1 MAAQPKL
8 QIPSLFDPQ
17 ARTFATLNKADRQRA
32 SAVLRPLPWVDGLIT
47 AMVLSPSDFEPEGWL
62 QQIWLEDEFGKLTSA
77 QAGEVDAII
86 IDHFDQL
93 FAVLFE
99 NPDAYA
105 PFLGNGD
112 ALEAAMQWAAGFG
125 FGIRLQPESWRPL
138 IDDDGARALM
148 VLIFCLERDED
159 QPEVSRADSPFKDI
173 SPDRRHEMRREAA
186 AVLPDVVRALHAFS
200 LDLDAGAYAEIDDQ
214 PHVRAAPKVGR
225 NEPCP
230 CGSGKKHKKCCLSK
244 LA

>member
-1 MAAQPKL
+1 MTALPKL

-62 QQIWLEDEFGKLTSA
+62 QQIWLEDELGKLTPA
-77 QAGEVDAII
+77 QAGEVEAII

-125 FGIRLQPESWRPL
+125 FGIRLQPEPWRPL
-138 IDDDGARALM
+138 IDDDDARSLI

-159 QPEVSRADSPFKDI
+159 QPEASRADSPFKDI
-173 SPDRRHEMRREAA
+173 SPDRRQEMRREAA

-200 LDLDAGAYAEIDDQ
+200 LGVDAEAHAEIGDR
-214 PHVRAAPKVGR
+214 PYMRTVPKVGR

-230 CGSGKKHKKCCLSK
+230 CGSGKKHKKCCLS
-244 LA
+244 

>member
-1 MAAQPKL
+1 MAALPKL
-8 QIPSLFDPQ
+8 QIPSLLDPQ
-17 ARTFATLNKADRQRA
+17 ARTFATLNKSDRQRA
-32 SAVLRPLPWVDGLIT
+32 RAVLRPLPWVDGLIT

-62 QQIWLEDEFGKLTSA
+62 QQIWLKDELGKLTPA
-77 QAGEVDAII
+77 QAGEVEAII
-86 IDHFDQL
+86 MDHFEQL

-105 PFLGNGD
+105 PFLGSGD

-125 FGIRLQPESWRPL
+125 CGIRLQPEPWRPL
-138 IDDDGARALM
+138 IDDDGARAFM
-148 VLIFCLERDED
+148 ALIFCLERDEH
-159 QPEVSRADSPFKDI
+159 QPEASRADSPFKDI
-173 SPDRRHEMRREAA
+173 SPERRQEMRRQAA

-200 LDLDAGAYAEIDDQ
+200 LGVDAETHAEIGNQ
-214 PHVRAAPKVGR
+214 PCVRTAPKVGR

-230 CGSGKKHKKCCLSK
+230 CGSGRKHKKCCLDK